1 MRIWVTRT
9 EPGAARLAEA
19 LAGHGFDIFNAPVLH
34 IERLRSSAPDGCF
47 DLTVFVS
54 EHAVAAAFANGWQ
67 GGPAMAIGNAAH
79 AALER
84 RGQVPTWSPQRSALD
99 VTNALEPSV
108 PGRTLV
114 VKGAGGTDTLQRWLE
129 SRGGT
134 VVDWDVYRRVANEP
148 AIAHESIDAIVAA
161 SGEGLRV
168 IGQLWFAHGRDPK
181 VPLLV
186 PSERVSAIAASA
198 GFAKVI
204 TTVGAS
210 PMVVVD
216 ALVRLRRALPGALE
230 SSEEGI

>member
-9 EPGAARLAEA
+9 EPGATRQAEA
-19 LAGHGFDIFNAPVLH
+19 LAGHGFEVFNAPVLR
-34 IERLRSSAPDGCF
+34 IEHLRSSAPDGCF

-67 GGPAMAIGNAAH
+67 GSAAMAIGNAAH
-79 AALER
+79 AALAR
-84 RGQVPTWSPQRSALD
+84 RGQASTWPAQGSALD
-99 VTNALEPSV
+99 VADTLADSV
-108 PGRTLV
+108 PGRALV
-114 VKGAGGTDTLQRWLE
+114 VKGAGGTNTLQRWLE

-148 AIAHESIDAIVAA
+148 AITDESIDAIVAA

-168 IGQLWFAHGRDPK
+168 IGQLWFAHGRDPT

-198 GFAKVI
+198 GFANVI
-204 TTVGAS
+204 TTDGAG

-216 ALVRLRRALPGALE
+216 ALVRLR
-230 SSEEGI
+230 SEEGI